1 MLYRYLLSI
10 ICISFVFKSAAQH
23 PLDIDRYADSLYNAL
38 QVTDNDS
45 VRASIY
51 FNLSGYWLAKDTTKA
66 KAYLEQKITVVEK
79 NKKIGITNAILEG
92 QEKERKR
99 IAKELHDGLGSTLSG
114 ISLKV
119 QI

>member
-23 PLDIDRYADSLYNAL
+23 PLDMDRYADSLYNAL

-45 VRASIY
+45 VRATIY

-66 KAYLEQKITVVEK
+66 KAYLEQKK
-79 NKKIGITNAILEG
+79 SPLL
-92 QEKERKR
+92 KR
-99 IAKELHDGLGSTLSG
+99 IK
-114 ISLKV
+114 K
-119 QI
+119 